1 MYKLLFWA
9 AVLPP
14 LFLMWKVYQM
24 DKIEKEPIGLLVKL
38 CILGAVACIPAGLI
52 ENALEEGLLKNLI
65 APSSILYAA
74 IANFIIVAG
83 AEEGLK
89 YLVLKKLT
97 WNNPAFDHR
106 FDAVVYSVATTLGFA
121 ALENVLYVTG
131 GGMSV
136 ALSRALLS
144 IPGHCIFGIYM
155 GYYYGMAKQY
165 SLAGDVAGEKRFLR
179 KAIFQPLLLHGFYDF
194 CLSTGYDIFILVF
207 FVYIIILDVKAYRR
221 IKKLAA
227 EDYRM

>member
-1 MYKLLFWA
+1 MYRLLFWA
-9 AVLPP
+9 AVIPP

-24 DKIEKEPIGLLVKL
+24 DKIEKEPVGLLVKL
-38 CILGAVACIPAGLI
+38 FALGAAACIPAGFI
-52 ENALEEGLLKNLI
+52 ESILEEGLLNKILN
-65 APSSILYAA
+65 PSSLLYAV

-89 YLVLKKLT
+89 FLVLKLCT
-97 WNNPAFDHR
+97 WRHRAFDYR
-106 FDAVVYSVATTLGFA
+106 FDAVVYSVAATLGFA
-121 ALENVLYVTG
+121 ALENIMYVFS

-136 ALSRALLS
+136 AMSRAVLS

-165 SLAGDVAGEKRFLR
+165 NMAGDRDGEKRYLR
-179 KAIFQPLLLHGFYDF
+179 KAVTQPMLLHGFYDF

-207 FVYIIILDVKAYRR
+207 FVYVVLLDIRAYRA
-221 IKKLAA
+221 IKRLA
-227 EDYRM
+227 ESDYRM